1 MTEHESL
8 AKLNPPLMDAAI
20 PGLTLF
26 SRGKVRDTFDFGGH
40 LLMVATDRVSAFDV
54 VLPNGIPDKG
64 LILSEMSRWWFERT
78 AEICPNHLESGWPSE
93 LSDHQREWERRS
105 MYVRKAERIDIECV
119 VRGYLAGS
127 GWKEYR
133 EQGTLAG
140 LSLPAGLLESDR
152 LPEPRFTPST
162 KNDSGHDEN
171 ISISQM
177 AEMVGPD
184 VTERLHQLSLELY
197 GAAAST
203 ALERGVILA
212 DTKLEF
218 GLIDDKIHL
227 IDECFTPD
235 SSRYWDAESYQPGKA
250 QPSMDKQFLRDWLET
265 LDWDKTAP
273 GPELP
278 DEVLLGTRERYLLAY
293 RRITGE
299 ELNTREV
306 DGRL

>member
-1 MTEHESL
+1 MTERLKL
-8 AKLNPPLMDAAI
+8 AALNPPLMDAAL

-26 SRGKVRDTFDFGGH
+26 SRGKVRDTFDLGDH

-64 LILSEMSRWWFERT
+64 AILTQMSRWWFERT
-78 AEICPNHLESGWPSE
+78 AQICPNHIEPEGWPSE
-93 LSDHQREWERRS
+93 LAPYEQDWAQRS

-140 LSLPAGLLESDR
+140 LALPAGLEESDR

-162 KNDSGHDEN
+162 KNDNGHDEN
-171 ISISQM
+171 ISIAQM
-177 AEMVGPD
+177 ADLVGSGLT
-184 VTERLHQLSLELY
+184 VELHQVCLDLY
-197 GAAAST
+197 NTAAT
-203 ALERGVILA
+203 MALERGVILA

-218 GLIDDKIHL
+218 GYIDSKLHL

-235 SSRYWDAESYQPGKA
+235 SSRYWDAEKYERGKP
-250 QPSMDKQFLRDWLET
+250 QPSMDKQYLRDWLET

-278 DEVLLGTRERYLLAY
+278 EDVILGIRDRYLLAY
-293 RRITGE
+293 RRITGLE
-299 ELNTREV
+299 I
-306 DGRL
+306 

>member
-1 MTEHESL
+1 MTERLKL
-8 AKLNPPLMDAAI
+8 AALNPPLMDAAL

-26 SRGKVRDTFDFGGH
+26 SRGKVRDTFDLGDH

-54 VLPNGIPDKG
+54 LLPNGIPDKG
-64 LILSEMSRWWFERT
+64 AILTQMSRWWFERT
-78 AEICPNHLESGWPSE
+78 AQICPNHIEPEGWPSE
-93 LSDHQREWERRS
+93 LAPYEQDWAQRS

-140 LSLPAGLLESDR
+140 LALPAGLEESDR

-162 KNDSGHDEN
+162 KNDNGHDEN
-171 ISISQM
+171 ISIAQM
-177 AEMVGPD
+177 ADLVGSGLT
-184 VTERLHQLSLELY
+184 VELHQVCLDLY
-197 GAAAST
+197 NTAAT
-203 ALERGVILA
+203 MALERGVILA

-218 GLIDDKIHL
+218 GYIDSRVHL

-235 SSRYWDAESYQPGKA
+235 SSRYWDAEKYERGKP
-250 QPSMDKQFLRDWLET
+250 QPSMDKQYLRDWLET

-278 DEVLLGTRERYLLAY
+278 EDVILGIRDRYLLAY
-293 RRITGE
+293 RRITGLE
-299 ELNTREV
+299 I
-306 DGRL
+306 

>member
-1 MTEHESL
+1 MTERQKL
-8 AKLNPPLMDAAI
+8 AELNPPLMDAAL

-26 SRGKVRDTFDFGGH
+26 SRGKVRDTFDLGDH

-54 VLPNGIPDKG
+54 MLPNGIPDKG
-64 LILSEMSRWWFERT
+64 AILTQMSRWWFERT
-78 AEICPNHLESGWPSE
+78 AEICPNHIEPKGWPSE
-93 LSDHQREWERRS
+93 LAHYEQDWGQRS

-140 LSLPAGLLESDR
+140 LALPAALEESDR

-171 ISISQM
+171 ISIAQM
-177 AEMVGPD
+177 ADLVGSGLT
-184 VTERLHQLSLELY
+184 VELHQVCLDLY
-197 GAAAST
+197 NTAAT
-203 ALERGVILA
+203 IALERGVILA

-218 GLIDDKIHL
+218 GYIDGKVNL

-235 SSRYWDAESYQPGKA
+235 SSRYWDAEKYERGKP
-250 QPSMDKQFLRDWLET
+250 QPSMDKQYLRDWLET

-273 GPELP
+273 APELP
-278 DEVLLGTRERYLLAY
+278 EDVILGTRDRYLLAY
-293 RRITGE
+293 RRITG
-299 ELNTREV
+299 L
-306 DGRL
+306 DI

>member
-1 MTEHESL
+1 VTERLKL
-8 AKLNPPLMDAAI
+8 AALNPPLMDAAL

-26 SRGKVRDTFDFGGH
+26 SRGKVRDTFDLGDH

-54 VLPNGIPDKG
+54 LLPNGIPDKG
-64 LILSEMSRWWFERT
+64 AILTQMSRWWFERT
-78 AEICPNHLESGWPSE
+78 AQICPNHIEPEGWPSE
-93 LSDHQREWERRS
+93 LAPYEQDWAQRS

-140 LSLPAGLLESDR
+140 LALPAGLEESDR

-162 KNDSGHDEN
+162 KNDNGHDEN
-171 ISISQM
+171 ISIAQM
-177 AEMVGPD
+177 ADLVGSGLT
-184 VTERLHQLSLELY
+184 VELHQVCLDLY
-197 GAAAST
+197 NTAAT
-203 ALERGVILA
+203 MALERGVILA

-218 GLIDDKIHL
+218 GYIDSKLHL

-235 SSRYWDAESYQPGKA
+235 SSRYWDAEKYERGKP
-250 QPSMDKQFLRDWLET
+250 QPSMDKQYLRDWLET

-278 DEVLLGTRERYLLAY
+278 EDVILGIRDRYLLAY
-293 RRITGE
+293 RRITGLE
-299 ELNTREV
+299 I
-306 DGRL
+306 

>member
-1 MTEHESL
+1 MTERLKL
-8 AKLNPPLMDAAI
+8 AALNPPLMDAAL

-26 SRGKVRDTFDFGGH
+26 SRGKVRDTFDLGDH

-54 VLPNGIPDKG
+54 LLPNGIPDKG
-64 LILSEMSRWWFERT
+64 AILTQMSRWWFERT
-78 AEICPNHLESGWPSE
+78 AQICPNHIEPEGWPSE
-93 LSDHQREWERRS
+93 LAPYEQDWAQRS

-140 LSLPAGLLESDR
+140 LALPAGLEESDR

-162 KNDSGHDEN
+162 KNDNGHDEN
-171 ISISQM
+171 ISIAQM
-177 AEMVGPD
+177 ADLVGSGLT
-184 VTERLHQLSLELY
+184 VELHQVCLDLY
-197 GAAAST
+197 NTAAT
-203 ALERGVILA
+203 MALERGVILA

-218 GLIDDKIHL
+218 GYIDSKLHL

-235 SSRYWDAESYQPGKA
+235 SSRYWDAEKYERGKP
-250 QPSMDKQFLRDWLET
+250 QPSMDKQYLRDWLET

-278 DEVLLGTRERYLLAY
+278 EDVILGIRDRYLLAY
-293 RRITGE
+293 RRITGLE
-299 ELNTREV
+299 I
-306 DGRL
+306 

>member
-1 MTEHESL
+1 VTEGHKL
-8 AKLNPPLMDAAI
+8 AELNPPLMDAAL

-26 SRGKVRDTFDFGGH
+26 SRGKVRDTFDLGDH

-54 VLPNGIPDKG
+54 MLPNGIPDKG
-64 LILSEMSRWWFERT
+64 VILTQMSRWWFERT
-78 AEICPNHLESGWPSE
+78 AEICPNHIEPEGWPSE
-93 LSDHQREWERRS
+93 LAHYEQDWGQRS

-140 LSLPAGLLESDR
+140 LALPAGLEESDR

-162 KNDSGHDEN
+162 KNDNGHDEN
-171 ISISQM
+171 ISIAQM
-177 AEMVGPD
+177 ADLVGSGLT
-184 VTERLHQLSLELY
+184 VELHQVCLDLY
-197 GAAAST
+197 NIAAT
-203 ALERGVILA
+203 IALERGVILA

-218 GLIDDKIHL
+218 GYIDGKVNL

-235 SSRYWDAESYQPGKA
+235 SSRYWDAEKYERGKP
-250 QPSMDKQFLRDWLET
+250 QPSMDKQYLRDWLET

-273 GPELP
+273 APELP
-278 DEVLLGTRERYLLAY
+278 EDVILGTRDRYLLAY
-293 RRITGE
+293 RRITG
-299 ELNTREV
+299 L
-306 DGRL
+306 DI

>member
-1 MTEHESL
+1 
-8 AKLNPPLMDAAI
+8 MDAAL

-26 SRGKVRDTFDFGGH
+26 RRGKVRDTFDLGDH

-54 VLPNGIPDKG
+54 MLPNGIPDKG
-64 LILSEMSRWWFERT
+64 AILTQMSRWWFERT
-78 AEICPNHLESGWPSE
+78 AEICPNHIEPKGWPSE
-93 LSDHQREWERRS
+93 LAHYEQDWGQRS

-140 LSLPAGLLESDR
+140 LALPAGLEESDR

-162 KNDSGHDEN
+162 KNDNGHDEN
-171 ISISQM
+171 ISIAQM
-177 AEMVGPD
+177 ADLVGSGLT
-184 VTERLHQLSLELY
+184 VELHQVCLDLY
-197 GAAAST
+197 NTAAT
-203 ALERGVILA
+203 IALERGVILA

-218 GLIDDKIHL
+218 GYIDGKVNL

-235 SSRYWDAESYQPGKA
+235 SSRYWDAEKYERGKP
-250 QPSMDKQFLRDWLET
+250 QPSMDKQYLRDWLET

-273 GPELP
+273 APELP
-278 DEVLLGTRERYLLAY
+278 EDVILGTRDRYLLAY
-293 RRITGE
+293 RRITG
-299 ELNTREV
+299 L
-306 DGRL
+306 DI